1 MLNGDVRI
9 NESPHGSPSR
19 QSLHKPSGTSII
31 SPCGRT
37 AQSWSVNRLSNTARH
52 NLDVITVL
60 AEKDFKI
67 RYRGSVL
74 GFFWSLLNPLAYMVV
89 LTLVFA
95 LLFRTANVASFA
107 ASVLTGLMIWRYF
120 SVATS
125 QSLMLII
132 GNPSLVTKVRVSR
145 YVIVLGNNLANLL
158 GASLEF
164 IALFPLL
171 LLLGVTLSIYV
182 IILPVILIMEFLL
195 VYGISLSLSSL
206 SVKYRD
212 FYELW
217 TIALQ
222 LGFFLTPLF
231 YDPSLIPS
239 RYQFMYSLNPVTRLI
254 ESTRTILLQHSLP
267 TLFDFSVVIGS
278 SGILLLIGF
287 AIFRK
292 LERTFAEEI

>member
-1 MLNGDVRI
+1 M
-9 NESPHGSPSR
+9 
-19 QSLHKPSGTSII
+19 
-31 SPCGRT
+31 
-37 AQSWSVNRLSNTARH
+37 SNTARH